1 MNTNISKRKEIFQL
15 KKKRN
20 DYFKKLIGIIK
31 QYPGLKNKNEVIKK
45 WSIQLLDHIENAD
58 DKEITDTFIFAH
70 AHNYVS
76 DINEIYDKKS
86 IKDFDIW
93 IENREDKT
101 DIKTTIDESFLEADE
116 CSSRKDWYAKMFSN
130 DINQLKKWFI
140 EEYCI
145 ENLKNEINETDE
157 LTDKKGK
164 KLLLT

>member
-1 MNTNISKRKEIFQL
+1 MNSLFTS
-15 KKKRN
+15 
-20 DYFKKLIGIIK
+20 
-31 QYPGLKNKNEVIKK
+31 
-45 WSIQLLDHIENAD
+45 A
-58 DKEITDTFIFAH
+58 
-70 AHNYVS
+70 
-76 DINEIYDKKS
+76 
-86 IKDFDIW
+86 
-93 IENREDKT
+93 
-101 DIKTTIDESFLEADE
+101 TTIDESFLEADE

>member
-1 MNTNISKRKEIFQL
+1 M

-20 DYFKKLIGIIK
+20 DYFEKLIGIIK
-31 QYPGLKNKNEVIKK
+31 KYPGFKSKNGVTKK
-45 WSIQLLDHIENAD
+45 WIVQLLDHIGDAD
-58 DKEITDTFIFAH
+58 DEEITDTFIITH
-70 AHNYVS
+70 ARSYSS
-76 DINEIYDKKS
+76 DINEIYDIKS
-86 IKDFDIW
+86 IKDFDTW

-145 ENLKNEINETDE
+145 ENLKYEINVTDE